1 MVRLRSPTG
10 EMRELWRVDIQK
22 ERSLGKLKMRSQFLT
37 RCFKFQTP
45 MTEQK
50 GRTS

>member
-1 MVRLRSPTG
+1 M
-10 EMRELWRVDIQK
+10 
-22 ERSLGKLKMRSQFLT
+22 ERSLAKKEMRSHFRT

-50 GRTS
+50 GRTSEFRTPMTE